1 MMDKIIKNM
10 VIPEFR
16 DADYVITDFGAI
28 YDGVTDAGDAIR
40 SVHIE
45 KLTVHE
51 GGRVG
56 IVMEAYEESPIQNV
70 SFKNVKID
78 NAKTPMQLANIDNIT
93 FEDTF
98 INGEKIENR

>member
-1 MMDKIIKNM
+1 
-10 VIPEFR
+10 
-16 DADYVITDFGAI
+16 
-28 YDGVTDAGDAIR
+28 
-40 SVHIE
+40 
-45 KLTVHE
+45 
-51 GGRVG
+51 
-56 IVMEAYEESPIQNV
+56 MEAYEESPIQNV